1 MSSEPR
7 GIDGALRRR
16 PRQARAQER
25 VERILDAAEQVF
37 AEVGFAAATTNQIA
51 LQAGTSIGSL
61 YEFFPNKEA
70 LARSLADRYVARI
83 APVYENLLV
92 DEPTLL
98 GSELVIGIIESFD
111 RYFREHP
118 GAVPLLNGRLTPAE
132 LLAAGEQLQAAMVSG
147 IDRLLAVRRPDVQAE
162 HRVTVAA
169 VIADVIRSML
179 VMADSVPLSR
189 RRVIV
194 RETERMIIGYLTETL
209 GEPPVDPTAK
219 ARRQPSAAAR
229 SSKT

>member
-1 MSSEPR
+1 MTA
-7 GIDGALRRR
+7 DGALRRR

-37 AEVGFAAATTNQIA
+37 AEVGFSAATTNQIA
-51 LQAGTSIGSL
+51 MQAGTSIGSL

-70 LARSLADRYVARI
+70 LAAALAERYVARI
-83 APVYENLLV
+83 APVYETLLV

-118 GAVPLLNGRLTPAE
+118 GAVPLLNGRHTSVE
-132 LLAAGEQLQAAMVSG
+132 LLAAGERLQAALVAG
-147 IDRLLAVRRPDVQAE
+147 TDRLLAVRRPDVVAE
-162 HRVTVAA
+162 HRITVASIVA
-169 VIADVIRSML
+169 EVIRSML

-194 RETERMIIGYLTETL
+194 REAERMVIGYLTETL
-209 GEPPVDPTAK
+209 GEPPK
-219 ARRQPSAAAR
+219 AATKKVRRQAR
-229 SSKT
+229 ATARVSTT

>member
-1 MSSEPR
+1 MSSE
-7 GIDGALRRR
+7 GALRRR

-37 AEVGFAAATTNQIA
+37 AEVGFGTATTNQIA

-70 LARSLADRYVARI
+70 LARSLAERYI
-83 APVYENLLV
+83 TQIGPVYETLLV

-98 GSELVIGIIESFD
+98 GSELVIRIIESFD
-111 RYFREHP
+111 RYFREQP
-118 GAVPLLNGRLTPAE
+118 GAVPLLNGRLTSPE
-132 LLAAGEQLQAAMVSG
+132 LLAAGEKLQAAMVAG
-147 IDRLLAVRRPDVQAE
+147 IDRLLAIRRPDVLAE
-162 HRVTVAA
+162 HRITVSSI
-169 VIADVIRSML
+169 IAEVIRSML

-194 RETERMIIGYLTETL
+194 RETERMINGYLTETV
-209 GEPPVDPTAK
+209 GDPPEVDQPRG
-219 ARRQPSAAAR
+219 RRQTSAAAR
-229 SSKT
+229 ASKT